1 MRKYNLIFKGYWR
14 YNNRK
19 GIPSVSGIYLV
30 YRCTYNPIKKKV
42 LLKEILYIGQADNLN
57 KRHEKHEKEDEFLNE
72 CKGNEV
78 LCYAI
83 AEVKKE
89 NLNIVENALIFAQK
103 PRLNDVYKDKFN
115 YESSEF
121 HLEGRCA
128 LMKYS
133 DFSIENK

>member
-1 MRKYNLIFKGYWR
+1 M
-14 YNNRK
+14 
-19 GIPSVSGIYLV
+19 
-30 YRCTYNPIKKKV
+30 

-78 LCYAI
+78 LCYAV